1 MQALSVKYN
10 LDLDEARAEVIGEI
24 KFNKKR
30 GPIPKFHIETDVVK
44 KKTKSSGYIEFS
56 HAMRES
62 LRVELSARLK
72 PNEKLNPQTL
82 IKEMGVRWNLLT
94 DSGKAEWNAYAKSD
108 AGEGLHPP
116 PLTRQPAKDFAQ
128 DNVPKSAFASGIVG
142 KFTMEELE
150 QMRNDASAE
159 DVPIDFE
166 TMTYWELDQ
175 VVDYFESGGELVPD
189 LENISK
195 LPLLKAKRQAHT
207 ETAEMELMPED
218 DESAQEEEADPED
231 DESVQEEEAETEVVQ
246 FEVDGVMYL
255 KDGENTLYDAETHE
269 EIGEWNSA
277 TGKIVLN

>member
-1 MQALSVKYN
+1 MIKITMPRSLDASLKQIVLDEMEECVQALSVKYN

-116 PLTRQPAKDFAQ
+116 PLTRQPA
-128 DNVPKSAFASGIVG
+128 
-142 KFTMEELE
+142 
-150 QMRNDASAE
+150 
-159 DVPIDFE
+159 
-166 TMTYWELDQ
+166 
-175 VVDYFESGGELVPD
+175 
-189 LENISK
+189 
-195 LPLLKAKRQAHT
+195 
-207 ETAEMELMPED
+207 
-218 DESAQEEEADPED
+218 
-231 DESVQEEEAETEVVQ
+231 
-246 FEVDGVMYL
+246 
-255 KDGENTLYDAETHE
+255 
-269 EIGEWNSA
+269 
-277 TGKIVLN
+277 